1 MCERC
6 EGGIDRR
13 IEVTDETAGA
23 MIHET
28 THVAL
33 QASAAYANG
42 WYDAARGYLS
52 DMTDTWGGHGT
63 VRMVYVW
70 GAARFFLPS
79 PPGRTVSPGHQ
90 EMADLARRM
99 MGEEPDPKKVARL
112 VAQGDQLGA
121 ACNVIATAASKGD
134 LDTLADTVNEFG
146 ESQSATN
153 ALLLTLMSDA
163 GIRLRHSRDA
173 DDQMAYDLFMAHVHA
188 DLADDDDED
197 GGGEHKGEG
206 TGGADL

>member
-1 MCERC
+1 MCDRC
-6 EGGIDRR
+6 EGAIDRR
-13 IEVTDETAGA
+13 IEVTDETAGD
-23 MIHET
+23 MVHET

-42 WYDAARGYLS
+42 WYDAARGFLS
-52 DMTDTWGGHGT
+52 DMSATWGGHGM

-70 GAARFFLPS
+70 GSARFFLPS
-79 PPGRTVSPGHQ
+79 PPGRSTTPGHQ

-99 MGEEPDPKKVARL
+99 MGEEPDPKQVARL

-121 ACNVIATAASKGD
+121 ACNAIATCASKGD
-134 LDTLADTVNEFG
+134 LEGLTKTVNDFG
-146 ESQSATN
+146 DSQATTN

-173 DDQMAYDLFMAHVHA
+173 GDGMAYDLFMAHVRA

-197 GGGEHKGEG
+197 GGEHKGEE